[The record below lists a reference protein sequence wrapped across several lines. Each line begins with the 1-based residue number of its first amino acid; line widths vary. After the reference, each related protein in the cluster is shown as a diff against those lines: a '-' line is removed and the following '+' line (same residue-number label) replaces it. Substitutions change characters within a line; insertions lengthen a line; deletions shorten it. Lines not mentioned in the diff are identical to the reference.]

1 MSPKQMQLPIFIQAK
16 PWEKTKNLPRTTTF
30 GWWSFN
36 KVFYKTTTY
45 SRQPLLSGSKSG
57 CLTQVWMG
65 GNSVGR
71 IKYDWKLQHLYLHVS
86 WTQQSEVKSA
96 KSNHKR

>member
-1 MSPKQMQLPIFIQAK
+1 MQLPIFIQAK

-57 CLTQVWMG
+57 RLIQV
-65 GNSVGR
+65 
-71 IKYDWKLQHLYLHVS
+71 
-86 WTQQSEVKSA
+86 
-96 KSNHKR
+96 